1 MDENACKMELLSF
14 MDVLRSYCEN
24 FTINEGY
31 IVFGRRIYWP
41 QSSQHN
47 KALANDFFLM
57 RKNCFPLV
65 RWTTYTNQAMYTLN
79 IYRYSTIY
87 RYLSYIWLSLCDT
100 LDQKRWGNRYPHNS
114 KRLPDKTCYF
124 STSIKTQL
132 ASFWMQLGVDI
143 TKRNMGDLLAKGG
156 RASEGAGGPILD
168 VLTWSPPMV
177 CFPRVS

>member
-1 MDENACKMELLSF
+1 

-124 STSIKTQL
+124 STSIRTHLL
-132 ASFWMQLGVDI
+132 ASKCTDKAFANNIMFPSKHLMMWLFE
-143 TKRNMGDLLAKGG
+143 TKCR
-156 RASEGAGGPILD
+156 SWHI
-168 VLTWSPPMV
+168 
-177 CFPRVS
+177 